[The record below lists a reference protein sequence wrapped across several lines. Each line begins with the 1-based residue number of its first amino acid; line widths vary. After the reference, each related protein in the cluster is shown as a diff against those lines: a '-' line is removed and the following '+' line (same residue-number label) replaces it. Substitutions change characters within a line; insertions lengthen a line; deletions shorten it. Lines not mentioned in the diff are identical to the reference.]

1 MRMSLDIFH
10 PGRECL
16 RSARFSA
23 DIENLRLLCKPVSR
37 WGVKGGM
44 VAAMDTVN
52 DVGQNDARS
61 FGEFIRSHDKRLR
74 GVAWAVVR
82 DQHQTDDVM
91 QAAYE
96 KAFRALPNFDGRST
110 MSTWLHSIV
119 YRTALDHVRYEGRRR
134 HQDVD
139 QLHNVGSG
147 GDSAAGAGI
156 GRIELEAVMEQLGPA
171 DRTAL
176 MLVAGW
182 GYSYDDA
189 AEIMGEARGTV
200 ASRVSRARRRL
211 ERWEQ

>member
-1 MRMSLDIFH
+1 MDSVDT
-10 PGRECL
+10 
-16 RSARFSA
+16 
-23 DIENLRLLCKPVSR
+23 
-37 WGVKGGM
+37 
-44 VAAMDTVN
+44 AAA
-52 DVGQNDARS
+52 NDARS
-61 FGEFIRSHDKRLR
+61 FGEFIRAHDQQLR
-74 GVAWAVVR
+74 GVAWSVVR

-96 KAFRALPNFDGRST
+96 KAFRALPEFSGRSA

-119 YRTALDHVRYEGRRR
+119 YRTALDHIRYEGRRR

-139 QLHNVGSG
+139 DLHNVGRG
-147 GDSAAGAGI
+147 GDSAANAGM
-156 GRIELEAVMEQLGPA
+156 GRVELDAVMGQLGPA
-171 DRTAL
+171 DRAAL

-189 AEIMGEARGTV
+189 AEILGEARGTV